1 MVFDSAVRSNDLIAS
16 LFPSNVR
23 DRVIAAREPDKVKEL
38 KRKSRTQSSGFRS
51 VDQESLLSDEDVDE
65 DALLGTAPI
74 ADLFLETTIL

>member
-23 DRVIAAREPDKVKEL
+23 DRVIAAREPDEVTEL